1 MRLMVVGAHPADAV
15 DLAGGTMAQHGIL
28 EHEVMVVTVTDGI
41 YSHTKEDLSVE
52 MIEMKRGEVKE
63 ALSCL
68 LFDPRYQFNGLKDEP
83 LIVNQQCILGMIQ
96 TIRMFQPQILITH
109 HPNEYAHWDHAETGK
124 MVCRALKGAIKRPGD
139 DKWWVNNVY
148 FFATQFRPETARIGY
163 TPQPPNVLIDIS
175 ESVGKKVKAICC
187 FKSQGHDDE
196 EAMWRRMNS
205 MEKEMGRADGLEY
218 AEGFISYYPAKEK
231 VLPMS
236 SINTGF
242 YSKAKYEHIWDL
254 GVTGMGTTGRQTFG
268 RLKEEERDD

>member
-1 MRLMVVGAHPADAV
+1 MVVGAHPADAV
-15 DLAGGTMAQHGIL
+15 DCTGGTIAQHAGMGDEINI
-28 EHEVMVVTVTDGI
+28 VTVTDGLD
-41 YSHTKEDLSVE
+41 SHSKGTCTMEDKRDEVYESLSKLISLSVSL
-52 MIEMKRGEVKE
+52 R
-63 ALSCL
+63 L
-68 LFDPRYQFNGLKDEP
+68 LFMGLKDEP
-83 LIVNQQCILGMIQ
+83 FMARRSNVIYLVELIRQY
-96 TIRMFQPQILITH
+96 RPDILITH
-109 HPNEYAHWDHAETGK
+109 HPNEYAHWDHAEVGK

-175 ESVGKKVKAICC
+175 ESVGKKVKAMCC

-236 SINTGF
+236 SINAGF